1 VHPAPLLPSRLRLP
15 RPPVLASLPPL
26 LAWSSSCWGMDLSRL
41 DLRPGVL
48 FEADVWRRF
57 SSPVCPGSP
66 CSPSAFWLVVSF
78 GRCIFRLDPVSVGHI
93 LQAAFGGSARG
104 FMVLSLADRVFRF
117 TVSSRDVGFHIYN
130 SRCIVR
136 SEFKTFFNLWNS
148 GGPNWNYELKLFLQ
162 EENANWWLVSG
173 RKKISF
179 ADVVRRPPLT
189 GANAVPVRRHLRSSC
204 SAGKLIAPRTSVFN
218 RLGFPFGAQG
228 PRSPAT
234 SSTSGASPRDL
245 HRGIAPPAG
254 FPRLNGCRTGR
265 GCRGC
270 GDCSFSNSKSISNST
285 VRRPW
290 SRRLQWR
297 PILRNGPLRPG
308 LELGR
313 MDLSG
318 SASSAFLCLFCKAR
332 GHLELFCKRKKS
344 EFGFPLSSFPSFE
357 SFCPLEGSPRLLDFG
372 SWFRSSS
379 RSLTGGTPP
388 SFASFGEFAE
398 AVLLLKKSEQA
409 PDTSLE
415 LALGVTSTKPQPASP
430 PLALRRSSENLS
442 MAYRRVDPG
451 PFLPPGFS
459 AAVVQHRGIMVR
471 SVSQRLP
478 PFHEDWAIINIHPLP
493 EHEVLF
499 PAVRDVVREYLVEHH
514 RVGVRAIQRSH
525 LGQVLVQ
532 FRSVL
537 ERDNLVL
544 LGPQQYLDATFT
556 AVRHN
561 DAWNHRAL
569 LFNHECWLMLLG
581 FPLDYRSSEYLQA
594 AIGSFGR
601 LILWEE
607 DRSNISRT
615 LLRVRVT
622 SLEEVPQFIVFS
634 EAEGFAGDSWTV
646 QCEIIQQLMLAGQAQ
661 DEDPIP
667 PAPEDGH
674 QLPLAFF
681 GLGQPLPPAGLD
693 LNFPPEPEGGVLPA
707 QQDDL
712 GQGEWDQWIVNEQH
726 IQQDLQPPLPN
737 EQHIQQD
744 ELQHSNQHSG
754 LSSDSSFG
762 AGQLAPP
769 ANGHFAVNG
778 HAMIGNGMEINA
790 APFNGPQEVD
800 GPAPQVDQAQDLE
813 VVPNNNQHQ
822 NLEMNFMLHQDWQPD
837 PVFQMV
843 EERNRAVQ
851 FSRLWAKFFAPAGS
865 TDHSVGVPEKWAPF
879 FLSNLLQPESCKD

>member
-1 VHPAPLLPSRLRLP
+1 
-15 RPPVLASLPPL
+15 
-26 LAWSSSCWGMDLSRL
+26 MDLSRL
-41 DLRPGVL
+41 DFRPGVL
-48 FEADVWRRF
+48 FEADVWCRF

-66 CSPSAFWLVVSF
+66 RSPSAFWLVVSF
-78 GRCIFRLDPVSVGHI
+78 GRCIFRLDPVSVGYI
-93 LQAAFGGSARG
+93 LQAAFGGSATG
-104 FMVLSLADRVFRF
+104 FMVLPLADRVFRF
-117 TVSSRDVGFHIYN
+117 SVSSRDVGFHIYN
-130 SRCIVR
+130 SRCIAR
-136 SEFKTFFNLWNS
+136 SEFKAFFNLWNS

-162 EENANWWLVSG
+162 EENANWWFVSG

-189 GANAVPVRRHLRSSC
+189 GANAVPVRRHRRSSC

-218 RLGFPFGAQG
+218 RLGFPFGARG
-228 PRSPAT
+228 PRSPAN
-234 SSTSGASPRDL
+234 SSTSGASSRDL
-245 HRGIAPPAG
+245 HRESAHAAG
-254 FPRLNGCRTGR
+254 SPRPNGCRNGR

-270 GDCSFSNSKSISNST
+270 DDCFFSNSKSISNSS
-285 VRRPW
+285 VGRHWP
-290 SRRLQWR
+290 RRLQWR
-297 PILRNGPLRPG
+297 PILRNGPLRP
-308 LELGR
+308 ELGPGR
-313 MDLSG
+313 TDLSG
-318 SASSAFLCLFCKAR
+318 SATSALFCLFCKAR

-357 SFCPLEGSPRLLDFG
+357 SICPLEGSLRPLDFG
-372 SWFRSSS
+372 SWFRSSP
-379 RSLTGGTPP
+379 RPLTGGTPP

-398 AVLLLKKSEQA
+398 AVSLLKKPEQA
-409 PDTSLE
+409 PETSLE

-430 PLALRRSSENLS
+430 PFALRRSSENLS

-499 PAVRDVVREYLVEHH
+499 PAVRDVVREYLVEHQ

-594 AIGSFGR
+594 AIGAFGR

-615 LLRVRVT
+615 LPLRHLRMVISSPWPSSGWANLCPRLGSTLTFLRSLRVECCRLSRT
-622 SLEEVPQFIVFS
+622 TWGRESGI
-634 EAEGFAGDSWTV
+634 
-646 QCEIIQQLMLAGQAQ
+646 
-661 DEDPIP
+661 
-667 PAPEDGH
+667 
-674 QLPLAFF
+674 
-681 GLGQPLPPAGLD
+681 
-693 LNFPPEPEGGVLPA
+693 
-707 QQDDL
+707 
-712 GQGEWDQWIVNEQH
+712 
-726 IQQDLQPPLPN
+726 
-737 EQHIQQD
+737 
-744 ELQHSNQHSG
+744 SG
-754 LSSDSSFG
+754 L
-762 AGQLAPP
+762 
-769 ANGHFAVNG
+769 
-778 HAMIGNGMEINA
+778 
-790 APFNGPQEVD
+790 
-800 GPAPQVDQAQDLE
+800 
-813 VVPNNNQHQ
+813 
-822 NLEMNFMLHQDWQPD
+822 
-837 PVFQMV
+837 
-843 EERNRAVQ
+843 
-851 FSRLWAKFFAPAGS
+851 
-865 TDHSVGVPEKWAPF
+865 
-879 FLSNLLQPESCKD
+879 